1 MGDVVVG
8 RIRVDPL
15 SAITRVPLDAD
26 DLRDMAYSRARA
38 AAAASAAARARSL
51 PRRRSSPRSSC
62 SPGANN
68 EGTNVDPSGASATG
82 NGDVLS
88 VAGSAVATATA
99 TAKAD
104 SSSSDGINTNGGS
117 GGEYGIAAFCL
128 DSSCEVGRVA
138 LVFGGAPIVGCSSDD
153 VHDNSSN
160 SGLRG
165 RDLGSSNSKHRE
177 RTGGGK
183 RASATQELS
192 NPEVWLQDLSCR

>member
-1 MGDVVVG
+1 MVG

-38 AAAASAAARARSL
+38 AAAAAAAARARLL
-51 PRRRSSPRSSC
+51 PRRRPSPCPSP
-62 SPGANN
+62 SPGDN
-68 EGTNVDPSGASATG
+68 EGTNIDG
-82 NGDVLS
+82 NGVSAAGSGDMLAL
-88 VAGSAVATATA
+88 AGSAAA
-99 TAKAD
+99 AD
-104 SSSSDGINTNGGS
+104 ASSVDGVNTNGCNS
-117 GGEYGIAAFCL
+117 SEYGIAAFCL

-138 LVFGGAPIVGCSSDD
+138 LVFGGAPIAGCSGDD
-153 VHDNSSN
+153 SHDSS

-165 RDLGSSNSKHRE
+165 RDLGSSSNSKHRE
-177 RTGGGK
+177 RSGGGK